1 MNIYEIIWKIGKF
14 FKRKKDYVPMYTE
27 NFLDRAYD
35 LKIKIDNKTIYRA
48 ELVNT
53 RVCYDVHLAKSAIC
67 FSDRRQPNIHTNFQM
82 IFCKT
87 SGAAKNK
94 IVIGDWTLNLEK
106 YSKDEIVNILR
117 KHIPA
122 DNFYSEHDDETIERA
137 FKV

>member
-35 LKIKIDNKTIYRA
+35 LKIKIDNKTIYRS

-53 RVCYDVHLAKSAIC
+53 RVCYDVHLAKSAIS
-67 FSDRRQPNIHTNFQM
+67 FSDRREPHIHNNFQM

-117 KHIPA
+117 KYIPA

>member
-1 MNIYEIIWKIGKF
+1 MNIFNI
-14 FKRKKDYVPMYTE
+14 FKKKKDYTPLQQA
-27 NFLDRAYD
+27 NFEEHGFD
-35 LKIKIDNKTIYRA
+35 LKIKIGEKVIYRSN
-48 ELVNT
+48 LCNT
-53 RVCYDVHLAKSAIC
+53 RVCYDVHLAKSAIA
-67 FSDRRQPNIHTNFQM
+67 FSDRREPNIHTNFQM

-106 YSKDEIVNILR
+106 YSKDEIVNFLR
-117 KHIPA
+117 KYIPA

>member
-27 NFLDRAYD
+27 NFLDHAYD

-53 RVCYDVHLAKSAIC
+53 RVCYDVHLAKSAIG

>member
-1 MNIYEIIWKIGKF
+1 MNIFNI
-14 FKRKKDYVPMYTE
+14 FKKKKDYTPLQQA
-27 NFLDRAYD
+27 NFEEHGFD
-35 LKIKIDNKTIYRA
+35 LKIKIDNKVIYRSN
-48 ELVNT
+48 LCNT
-53 RVCYDVHLAKSAIC
+53 RVCYDVHLAKSAIA
-67 FSDRRQPNIHTNFQM
+67 FSDRREPNIHTNFQM

>member
-53 RVCYDVHLAKSAIC
+53 RVCYDCHLAKSAIG

-94 IVIGDWTLNLEK
+94 IVIGDWTFNLEK
-106 YSKDEIVNILR
+106 YSKDEIVNFLR
-117 KHIPA
+117 KYIPA